1 MSNSLE
7 FRGMNVLLT
16 GGAGFIGSNLVSFFL
31 KQPNVESV
39 RVMDNLATG
48 HMSNLEEFL
57 HNSKFSFFE
66 GDIRISADCEVAM
79 ENVDV
84 VCHQAALGS
93 VPRSIADPLTSH
105 NVNVNGFI
113 NILEAARKSGVKR
126 IVYASSSSVYGDL
139 MESPKVETRV
149 GKLLSPYAATKMT
162 NELYAEAYAK
172 NYGITLVGLR
182 YFNVF
187 GPKQDPNGAYAAVIP
202 KFVSAALRN
211 ESPTI
216 NGDGSIT
223 RDFTPVSNVIQINW
237 KGLTSDRLELGKHYV
252 FNVACGQ
259 TTDLN
264 AIWVMVRDI
273 SGSSA
278 EATYGPN
285 RKGDI
290 FFSLADV
297 SSAQTVLEYVPD
309 ADLQSALSAA
319 VDYYRASLSDSPN

>member
-1 MSNSLE
+1 
-7 FRGMNVLLT
+7 MNILLT

-31 KQPNVESV
+31 KQPKVESV

-48 HMSNLEEFL
+48 HMSNLQEFL
-57 HNSKFSFFE
+57 HSPKFSFFQD
-66 GDIRISADCEVAM
+66 DIRISADCEVAM
-79 ENVDV
+79 ENIDV

-105 NVNVNGFI
+105 NVNVIGFI
-113 NILEAARKSGVKR
+113 NILEAARKADVKR

-172 NYGITLVGLR
+172 NYGLTLVGLR

-264 AIWVMVRDI
+264 AIWGMVRDI
-273 SGSSA
+273 SGSRA

-297 SSAQTVLEYVPD
+297 SSAQAVLGYEPD
-309 ADLQSALSAA
+309 ADLKSALSEA
-319 VDYYRASLSDSPN
+319 VDYYRESLSDSLN

>member
-1 MSNSLE
+1 MKI
-7 FRGMNVLLT
+7 LLT

-113 NILEAARKSGVKR
+113 NILEAARKTGVKR

-211 ESPTI
+211 ESPII

-264 AIWVMVRDI
+264 AIWGMVRDI

-297 SSAQTVLEYVPD
+297 SSAQTVLGYEPD
-309 ADLQSALSAA
+309 ADLKSALSAA
-319 VDYYRASLSDSPN
+319 VDYYRESLSDSPN

>member
-1 MSNSLE
+1 
-7 FRGMNVLLT
+7 MNILLT

-57 HNSKFSFFE
+57 HNPQFSFFQ
-66 GDIRISADCEVAM
+66 GDIRISADCEAAM

-264 AIWVMVRDI
+264 AIWGMVRDI
-273 SGSSA
+273 SGSGA

-285 RKGDI
+285 RNGDI

-297 SSAQTVLEYVPD
+297 SSAQTVLGYEPD
-309 ADLQSALSAA
+309 ADLKSALSAA
-319 VDYYRASLSDSPN
+319 VDYYRESLSDSLN

>member
-1 MSNSLE
+1 LKI
-7 FRGMNVLLT
+7 LLT

-113 NILEAARKSGVKR
+113 NILEAARKTGVKR

-211 ESPTI
+211 ESPII

-264 AIWVMVRDI
+264 AIWGMVRDI

-297 SSAQTVLEYVPD
+297 SSAQTVLGYEPD
-309 ADLQSALSAA
+309 ADLKSALSAA
-319 VDYYRASLSDSPN
+319 VDYYRESLSDSPN